1 MRKAF
6 LALLLSVFMPSG
18 APLAQSTLRPI
29 ISIETDPNGTAN
41 IRVAEQV
48 YVAFRPERT
57 VENLTDDR
65 LNVVSETP
73 ILIRNVRGGN
83 SDYGISISNRSPLSI
98 DNYTFVNWV
107 SSGGRDVYGAAIK
120 VRRARS
126 APIYVQRVFGDGQ
139 QAPDPS
145 YRRSNTD
152 FIGVERNAAPV
163 YVRGATG
170 RGFGDAGVDAK
181 SDVYLMNITIDG
193 AHRGLRAWDHTRITI
208 ANSIINVP
216 PGHEQVWL
224 EDDTASV
231 RYYNVLWCIGAR
243 LPSPSGSDCTTR
255 PTAIGAENISAAAVR
270 EQIVALGDNPLPAT
284 SGFFRTRIDRVVVEY
299 SRDGG
304 RNWRTMAAS
313 GGPGRPP
320 LGDMRYPAPF
330 RLAGGAYLFRVHF
343 ERNGAPI
350 GASVIVNE
358 AGQAVNG

>member
-1 MRKAF
+1 VWNRERRLARYPSPPIVVEINVMRKAL
-6 LALLLSVFMPSG
+6 LALLLSVCMPSG
-18 APLAQSTLRPI
+18 ATFAQPALRPVV
-29 ISIETDPNGTAN
+29 SIETDPDGTAN

-48 YVAFRPERT
+48 YSAFTPERT
-57 VENLTDDR
+57 VENLSDDR
-65 LNVVSETP
+65 MNIVSETP

-83 SDYGISISNRSPLSI
+83 SDYGINISNRSPLSI
-98 DNYTFVNWV
+98 DNYSFVNWV

-170 RGFGDAGVDAK
+170 RRFGDAGVDAK
-181 SDVYLMNITIDG
+181 SDVYLMNVTIDG

-224 EDDTASV
+224 EDATASV
-231 RYYNVLWCIGAR
+231 RYYNVLWCIGAAA
-243 LPSPSGSDCTTR
+243 PSPASADCTTQ
-255 PTAIGAENISAAAVR
+255 PTAIGADRISAAEAR
-270 EQIVALGDNPLPAT
+270 AQLVALRDNPLPAT
-284 SGFFRTRIDRVVVEY
+284 NDFFRTRIDRVVVEY

-330 RLAGGAYLFRVHF
+330 RLAGGA
-343 ERNGAPI
+343 
-350 GASVIVNE
+350 
-358 AGQAVNG
+358 